1 MNVLTELKNL
11 ISKAEAKEVKLESMN
26 GVNGAIFESETWEM
40 GDSVFL
46 VTEEGN
52 IPVPPGNY
60 ELENGFMLVVQEEGV
75 IAQYGQAQEE
85 PEEEQ
90 EMEKEPE
97 IKKVVETVTTHFDED
112 KKEETVEVFFND
124 QAKAELKTLWDQW
137 YAGLSEQEAEKVDEV
152 IEEKEELSKAI
163 KHSPEKN
170 VKQVALFKIGE
181 NRKETLQDRI
191 NKTLFSN

>member
-11 ISKAEAKEVKLESMN
+11 ISKAEAKEVKLEAVN
-26 GVNGAIFESETWEM
+26 GVNGAVFESETWEA

-75 IAQYGQAQEE
+75 IAQYGQPAEQ

-90 EMEKEPE
+90 EMEQAPE

-112 KKEETVEVFFND
+112 KKEKTVEVFFND
-124 QAKAELKTLWDQW
+124 QAKAELKSLFDEW
-137 YAGLSEQEAEKVDEV
+137 YAGLSKEDAEEVAEA

-163 KHSPEKN
+163 KHSPEKQ
-170 VKQVALFKIGE
+170 VKQKVEFKIAP

-191 NKTLFSN
+191 NKQLFQN